1 MGMHPA
7 ILTTAARV
15 HFAHNYT
22 GRALP
27 AAAND
32 CPSDRLILSPVHTSS
47 PGVRAV
53 DSPSAGAAF
62 PVAAQSLRAGRD
74 PVTEFS
80 HYSQIHK

>member
-32 CPSDRLILSPVHTSS
+32 CPSDRPKGRSLPPAPASVLSIVPA
-47 PGVRAV
+47 PGLLFQLLHKAFV
-53 DSPSAGAAF
+53 PGAI
-62 PVAAQSLRAGRD
+62 P
-74 PVTEFS
+74 
-80 HYSQIHK
+80 